1 MSNLPV
7 TVQDDQPPLLRFVND
22 AVEDRYLS
30 EKEGKVQF
38 KDVIKVYVRAHGDTK
53 SETPFIAKDSMWVV
67 EDGKKP
73 VKKTIY
79 PWINQLDEKLKDGQ
93 CSSGFYDSCKSRFDH
108 FEKNGEILIEG
119 TPIKDWNQ
127 ITPAQQ
133 KQIMAAEIYSI
144 EKLAEATEEAM
155 QEMGMGARD
164 LKKKAEAYLSA
175 HNKDAETMRAQDK
188 KIAEQAEQM
197 SDLQKKFDELT
208 AAQK

>member
-1 MSNLPV
+1 
-7 TVQDDQPPLLRFVND
+7 
-22 AVEDRYLS
+22 
-30 EKEGKVQF
+30 
-38 KDVIKVYVRAHGDTK
+38 
-53 SETPFIAKDSMWVV
+53 
-67 EDGKKP
+67 
-73 VKKTIY
+73 
-79 PWINQLDEKLKDGQ
+79 
-93 CSSGFYDSCKSRFDH
+93 
-108 FEKNGEILIEG
+108 
-119 TPIKDWNQ
+119 
-127 ITPAQQ
+127 
-133 KQIMAAEIYSI
+133 MAAEIYSI